1 MSTINKEIAEKII
14 EGKGYYPGDHIQVS
28 KIVTYNNQ
36 FDGGLTYAMVYE
48 HQDQMR
54 YEESP
59 ACHNVTTIWSI

>member
-1 MSTINKEIAEKII
+1 MSTISKEIAQTII
-14 EGKGYYPGDHIQVS
+14 DNERYYPGDHVRVT

-36 FDGGLTYAMVYE
+36 FDGGLEYAMVYE

-54 YEESP
+54 YEESS